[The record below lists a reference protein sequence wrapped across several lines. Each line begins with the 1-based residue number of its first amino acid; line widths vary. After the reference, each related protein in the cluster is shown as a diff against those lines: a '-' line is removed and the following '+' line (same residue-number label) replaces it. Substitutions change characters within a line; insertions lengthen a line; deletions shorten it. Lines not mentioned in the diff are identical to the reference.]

1 MLCAP
6 CSAVVILIEIIIAHL
21 LGQTLL
27 FSLSRP
33 SSVPIKFSMK
43 SNLLLLVDTFIG
55 FYWYLWIID
64 SHKQRRNKKDTM
76 NSSHLSPPEAV
87 TSNLKFLGH
96 IRKTFP
102 LSQLLRQARGNENPF
117 ILTRI
122 YKGQLEEWASYP
134 CWNGMCHS
142 KSTA

>member
-1 MLCAP
+1 MNVLSFRMLCAP
-6 CSAVVILIEIIIAHL
+6 CSAVFILIEIIIAHL

-43 SNLLLLVDTFIG
+43 SNLLFARGYFDWILLIFMNKRFTQTKTTT
-55 FYWYLWIID
+55 
-64 SHKQRRNKKDTM
+64 KQKRQL

-102 LSQLLRQARGNENPF
+102 LSQLLRQARGNKNPST
-117 ILTRI
+117 LTRI
-122 YKGQLEEWASYP
+122 
-134 CWNGMCHS
+134 
-142 KSTA
+142 